1 MENLVFILPL
11 FGVLALIFVF
21 WRSSYVSKM
30 DVGTEKMAKI
40 SKHIAVGAMAFLKAE
55 YKILSIFVIALAI
68 VLGIKGAY
76 EAESNALVAL
86 SFFVGALCSGLAG
99 FIGMRAVSYT
109 HLTLPTTCN
118 LCRSR
123 WWGYH

>member
-40 SKHIAVGAMAFLKAE
+40 AEHIAVGAMALCALGSKQSI
-55 YKILSIFVIALAI
+55 YGYILS
-68 VLGIKGAY
+68 
-76 EAESNALVAL
+76 
-86 SFFVGALCSGLAG
+86 
-99 FIGMRAVSYT
+99 
-109 HLTLPTTCN
+109 
-118 LCRSR
+118 
-123 WWGYH
+123 